1 MDTPRALCWRVSL
14 PRLRNQTGSF
24 FPLSLHGL
32 LALLAGGCHG
42 HGFAIRH
49 GAFSRRICMDTLR
62 ALCWQVSLPRLRN
75 QTPVEFV
82 WTLLALFAG
91 GCGCHGF
98 AIRQGAFSRLIFMDI
113 PRALC
118 WRVSLPRLRNQ
129 TGSLL
134 PLNLHGHAGGC
145 HCHGFAIGQGAFFP
159 LNLHGHSSRSSLAG
173 VIAMASQSDRELFSV
188 EFAWT
193 LLALFAGGVPL
204 SRLRS
209 QTGSLFPL
217 NLHGHSSRSLLAGV
231 IATA

>member
-75 QTPVEFV
+75 QTGSLFPLNLHGHSSHSLLAGVVATASQSVREPFPVEFA
-82 WTLLALFAG
+82 WT
-91 GCGCHGF
+91 
-98 AIRQGAFSRLIFMDI
+98 R
-113 PRALC
+113 
-118 WRVSLPRLRNQ
+118 WRVSLPRLRNR
-129 TGSLL
+129 TGSL
-134 PLNLHGHAGGC
+134 
-145 HCHGFAIGQGAFFP
+145 FP

-173 VIAMASQSDRELFSV
+173 VIATASQSDRELFPV